1 MKLFYKC
8 NQVFRDY
15 LSYVVLAVA
24 VMALTFPN
32 LFTWITAYLTPL
44 LQFIMFT
51 MGLTLTMKD
60 FGEVFRRPVR
70 VLLVEVLQFFFMP
83 FSGFVFAKLFNLPDQ
98 VALGLILLGSVPGG
112 TSSNIM
118 AYLANGDVPLSISAT
133 SVSTLLAPLM
143 TPIMLTL
150 YGGSYFE
157 MSFTAMFMS
166 VAQVVLLPVV
176 GGMILNAFF
185 GKYTQKVSVAMP
197 TFSSLAVLMVL
208 VGTVAVNRDN
218 LLSTG
223 WVIFL
228 VVFFHSLSGYL
239 AGMGLAKLFKYDLA
253 SQRTMAIEV
262 GLQNTSLAASLGLA
276 HFSPLAAL
284 AGAAGT
290 IVHTLWGTIYANL
303 CAKND
308 AKKAQAS
315 QTQTYPSEK
324 LATAK

>member
-1 MKLFYKC
+1 MTIFYKC
-8 NQVFRDY
+8 NQLFRDY
-15 LSYVVLAVA
+15 LSYVVVAVA
-24 VMALTFPN
+24 MMALTLPN
-32 LFTWITAYLTPL
+32 FFTWVTGYLTPL

-60 FGEVFRRPVR
+60 FSEVFRRPIR
-70 VLLVEVLQFFFMP
+70 VLLVEVLQFGFMP
-83 FSGFVFAKLFNLPDQ
+83 LSGFILAKVFQLPDQ

-133 SVSTLLAPLM
+133 SVSTLIAPVM
-143 TPIMLTL
+143 TPVMLTL
-150 YGGSYFE
+150 YGGSYIE
-157 MSFTAMFMS
+157 MSFSAMFLS
-166 VAQVVLLPVV
+166 VSKVVLLPVI
-176 GGMILNAFF
+176 GGMVLNALF
-185 GKYTQKVSVAMP
+185 GHYTQKVSLAMP
-197 TFSSLAVLMVL
+197 SFSSLAVLLVL
-208 VGTVAVNRDN
+208 AGTVAVNRDN

-228 VVFFHSLSGYL
+228 VVFLHSLSGYVV
-239 AGMGLAKLFKYDLA
+239 GMSLAKVFKYDIA
-253 SQRTMAIEV
+253 SQRTIAIEV

-303 CAKND
+303 CAKKD
-308 AKKAQAS
+308 AKES
-315 QTQTYPSEK
+315 V
-324 LATAK
+324 ATEQSLQGDVLVTTE

>member
-70 VLLVEVLQFFFMP
+70 VLLVEALQFFFMP

-133 SVSTLLAPLM
+133 SVSTL
-143 TPIMLTL
+143 
-150 YGGSYFE
+150 
-157 MSFTAMFMS
+157 
-166 VAQVVLLPVV
+166 
-176 GGMILNAFF
+176 
-185 GKYTQKVSVAMP
+185 
-197 TFSSLAVLMVL
+197 
-208 VGTVAVNRDN
+208 
-218 LLSTG
+218 
-223 WVIFL
+223 
-228 VVFFHSLSGYL
+228 
-239 AGMGLAKLFKYDLA
+239 
-253 SQRTMAIEV
+253 
-262 GLQNTSLAASLGLA
+262 
-276 HFSPLAAL
+276 
-284 AGAAGT
+284 
-290 IVHTLWGTIYANL
+290 
-303 CAKND
+303 
-308 AKKAQAS
+308 
-315 QTQTYPSEK
+315 
-324 LATAK
+324 